1 MAKEEVDQMQK
12 EASSHAE
19 EDRKRLAEVEARNKL
34 DTMIYSVEKLIR
46 ENKDKLDSAEIQPV
60 ESALEDARKA
70 LNEGGLD
77 RLNSASESLTAA
89 SHKLAE
95 ALYQKTGAAP
105 GSAPGAGPEPTPGGP
120 EGAAGAGKPDEG
132 KDKEKEAEVIDAE
145 YVDVDDKK
153 SN

>member
-1 MAKEEVDQMQK
+1 
-12 EASSHAE
+12 
-19 EDRKRLAEVEARNKL
+19 
-34 DTMIYSVEKLIR
+34 MIYSVEKLIR

-105 GSAPGAGPEPTPGGP
+105 GAGPEPAPGGP

-145 YVDVDDKK
+145 YVDVDEKK

>member
-1 MAKEEVDQMQK
+1 MAERNYSRMKK
-12 EASSHAE
+12 AE
-19 EDRKRLAEVEARNKL
+19 LLAEVEARNKL

-105 GSAPGAGPEPTPGGP
+105 GSAPGAGPEPAPGGP
-120 EGAAGAGKPDEG
+120 EGAAEAGKGDEG
-132 KDKEKEAEVIDAE
+132 KGKEEKEAEVIDAE
-145 YVDVDDKK
+145 YVDVDEKK